1 MVEVL
6 EVPFNDQDQVKV
18 SRVKN
23 NVIMSNYQQ
32 KQTFLKTDYQVEFVQ
47 SKNPGDKLLFDVL

>member
-32 KQTFLKTDYQVEFVQ
+32 KQTFFKTDYQVEFVQ